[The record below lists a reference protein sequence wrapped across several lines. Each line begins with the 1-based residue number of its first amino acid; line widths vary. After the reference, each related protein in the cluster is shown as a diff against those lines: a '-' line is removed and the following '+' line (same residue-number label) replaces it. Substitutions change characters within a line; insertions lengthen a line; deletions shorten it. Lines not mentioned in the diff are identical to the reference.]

1 MSQTSIAA
9 TLEITPLSPFFQ
21 IVFHLL
27 RKSPS
32 VLIVKMK
39 APKAKLSSVVILAQ
53 MRFPYLVTVLVL
65 SVVRQVMKPSLRTRV
80 VKPANS
86 APREIVQRTRSVPHS
101 VKAPTSMRTRTAE
114 PHEVTSKRF
123 MERQSKSSQRESKK
137 IKLEAFLATDEGQH
151 MMRVATSGQSEAPG
165 EESDSSSDDND
176 VMDRALRR
184 AGKGRVIARRGRARV
199 RRALQFMSEVK
210 PQVQKIWDWTPSYL
224 EMASIDRGSL
234 AQYLVSLGVLSAC
247 GMRST
252 LDPTMADLMM
262 VTFMN
267 ESFLKG
273 LRPWVGEKAM
283 AALLLFAPS
292 LVTGK
297 SVTMPRCLRVLKGWR
312 KLSPSSSKQARPYAV
327 WCALCVR
334 LVHFGLWKMAVAI
347 MIQLVLYLRVA
358 ELYSV
363 RCGDLLRPSVQ
374 GLRCWALSLHPATR
388 EKLSKTGLKD
398 ENVTFATRLSIPL
411 QRVLVY
417 LAEQAADQPILDVP
431 YPEFLAQF
439 KRAAQAIG
447 VPQMVP
453 SEARHSGASIEIG
466 LKMRTTEEGQKQGR
480 WASLKNLRRYE
491 KAGELNKEW
500 QKYSDRQQRHF
511 LRCEKGLVQALLVGT
526 MPDEMPTFNIQG
538 SAASQTPA
546 ASSAAGNT
554 VGVRSATEPTS
565 SSRVRG

>member
-1 MSQTSIAA
+1 
-9 TLEITPLSPFFQ
+9 
-21 IVFHLL
+21 
-27 RKSPS
+27 
-32 VLIVKMK
+32 
-39 APKAKLSSVVILAQ
+39 
-53 MRFPYLVTVLVL
+53 
-65 SVVRQVMKPSLRTRV
+65 
-80 VKPANS
+80 
-86 APREIVQRTRSVPHS
+86 
-101 VKAPTSMRTRTAE
+101 
-114 PHEVTSKRF
+114 
-123 MERQSKSSQRESKK
+123 MEQQSKCPQRESKK
-137 IKLEAFLATDEGQH
+137 IKLEAYLATDEAQH
-151 MMRVATSGQSEAPG
+151 MMKVATSGQSEAP
-165 EESDSSSDDND
+165 EQESSSSSDDKD
-176 VMDRALRR
+176 VIDQALKKTC
-184 AGKGRVIARRGRARV
+184 KGRVIARRGRARV
-199 RRALQFMSEVK
+199 RRALQFMADVT

-247 GMRST
+247 GMNSA
-252 LDPTMADLMM
+252 LEPAAADQMM

-283 AALLLFAPS
+283 AALLLFAPA
-292 LVTGK
+292 LVAGK

-334 LVHFGLWKMAVAI
+334 LVHFGLWKVAVAI

-411 QRVLVY
+411 QGVLVH
-417 LAEQAADQPILDVP
+417 LAKQKADQPILDVP
-431 YPEFLAQF
+431 YPEFLAHF

-453 SEARHSGASIEIG
+453 SEARHSGASLEIG

-480 WASLKNLRRYE
+480 WAILKNLRRYE

-500 QKYSDRQQRHF
+500 QKYNDAQQRHF
-511 LRCEKGLVQALLVGT
+511 LRCEKGLAQALLAGT
-526 MPDEMPTFNIQG
+526 MPDEMPIFNTQG
-538 SAASQTPA
+538 SAVSRTPA
-546 ASSAAGNT
+546 ALGAAASMG
-554 VGVRSATEPTS
+554 GARSATGLTS
-565 SSRVRG
+565 NLKARG